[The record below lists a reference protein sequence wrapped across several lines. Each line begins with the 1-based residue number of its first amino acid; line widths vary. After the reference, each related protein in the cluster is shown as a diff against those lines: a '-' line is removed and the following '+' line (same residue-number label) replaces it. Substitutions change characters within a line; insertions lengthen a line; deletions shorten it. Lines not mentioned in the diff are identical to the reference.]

1 MAHNTLVSDKMFAT
15 LNIHFNFEMDSAY
28 TYLALSAACY
38 DMKWHGAAYWFH
50 QQFREEHE
58 HGMRVFEYI
67 VEKHGKVMVEGVKKP
82 QPQVNSLLECFQ
94 LAFQHEQSITKR
106 INEIVGQAFDERD
119 FGTFEFMQWFLA
131 EQRREES
138 SVDDIVDRLE
148 MAGDDIAALLRID
161 ERLLGRSPFNSSE
174 EGNES

>member
-1 MAHNTLVSDKMFAT
+1 MSHNTLVSDGMFAT
-15 LNIHFNFEMDSAY
+15 LNEHFNFEMRSAY

-38 DMKWHGAAYWFH
+38 EMKWRGAAYWFH

-58 HGMRVFEYI
+58 HSMRIFGYI
-67 VEKHGKVMVEGVKKP
+67 VEKHGKALVEGVEKP
-82 QPQVNSLLECFQ
+82 EIQARSLLECFQ
-94 LAFQHEQSITKR
+94 VAFQHEQAITKR
-106 INEIVGQAFDERD
+106 INKIVSQAFEEKD

-148 MAGDDIAALLRID
+148 MAGTNMAALLAID
-161 ERLLGRSPFNSSE
+161 DRLLERPQPGQNERS
-174 EGNES
+174 G